1 MGVGLMREVRDQV
14 IRRVQRPAVQGSP
27 EFGLAYVRTGPR
39 RAIPTLVIPGGPG
52 LASIVPYG
60 SVRRQ
65 AAADGL
71 DVIMVEH
78 RGVGFSRADVTGVDL
93 PESAMWVDL
102 VLDDIA
108 AVLDQEGIAAAYIA
122 GSSYGSYLAS
132 SFAVKYPERVA
143 GMLLDSALQSTK
155 DLALEREEIRR
166 LFWETGSPV
175 GQCVREL
182 TARGED
188 QRVLLDVVRSGYE
201 LSGMPLVESAVSR
214 KVADRF
220 DPVWQGLAL
229 YAARDESIAGI
240 PYFYE
245 FERAGTIGFREL
257 NYGAVPD
264 GLPLDPA
271 LTYARIADRFPSFEG
286 ELFDLPAETSGF
298 HWPMVVLSG
307 TRDVRTPPAIAE
319 RTVALAPNATLARIE
334 NGHSAL
340 DSHPVAFVKA
350 LKLLVTGQSRR
361 LPGLENEL
369 NRLPRRGLTADLA
382 KAMEL
387 LAKTSRSPIR

>member
-1 MGVGLMREVRDQV
+1 MIQG
-14 IRRVQRPAVQGSP
+14 IRRVHRPAAPGSP
-27 EFGLAYVRTGPR
+27 AFDLAYVRTGPR
-39 RAIPTLVIPGGPG
+39 QAIPTVIIPGGPG
-52 LASIVPYG
+52 LASILPYR

-65 AAADGL
+65 AAADGI

-78 RGVGFSRADVTGVDL
+78 RGVGFSRADVTGGDL
-93 PESAMWVDL
+93 PQSAMWVDL

-108 AVLDQEGIAAAYIA
+108 AVLEQEGVTRAYIA

-132 SFAVKYPERVA
+132 SFAAKYPERVA

-155 DLALEREEIRR
+155 DLTLEREAIRR
-166 LFWETGSPV
+166 LFWEPDTQV

-182 TARGED
+182 TERGED
-188 QRVLLDVVRSGYE
+188 QRILLDVVRSGYE

-214 KVADRF
+214 RISDKF
-220 DPVWQGLAL
+220 DPVWQGLAS
-229 YAARDESIAGI
+229 YTARDESIAGI

-257 NYGAVPD
+257 DYGAVPD

-271 LTYARIADRFPSFEG
+271 LTYAQIADRFPSFEG
-286 ELFDLPAETSGF
+286 ELFDLPAETRGF
-298 HWPMVVLSG
+298 DWPMVVLSG
-307 TRDVRTPPAIAE
+307 TRDLRTPPAIAE
-319 RTVALAPNATLARIE
+319 RTTSLAPDATLVRIE

-350 LKLLVTGQSRR
+350 LKLLVAAQSRR
-361 LPGLENEL
+361 LPGLEEEL
-369 NRLPRRGLTADLA
+369 NALPRRGLTAGLA

-387 LAKTSRSPIR
+387 LAKTSRSSIT

>member
-1 MGVGLMREVRDQV
+1 M
-14 IRRVQRPAVQGSP
+14 
-27 EFGLAYVRTGPR
+27 
-39 RAIPTLVIPGGPG
+39 
-52 LASIVPYG
+52 ASILPYR

-65 AAADGL
+65 AAADGI

-78 RGVGFSRADVTGVDL
+78 RGVGFSRADVTGGDL
-93 PESAMWVDL
+93 PQSAMWVDL

-108 AVLDQEGIAAAYIA
+108 AVLEQEGVTRAYIA

-132 SFAVKYPERVA
+132 SFATKYPERVA

-155 DLALEREEIRR
+155 DLTLEREAIRR
-166 LFWETGSPV
+166 LFWEPDTQV

-182 TARGED
+182 TERTEN
-188 QRVLLDVVRSGYE
+188 QRILLDVVRSGYE

-214 KVADRF
+214 RISDKF
-220 DPVWQGLAL
+220 DPVWPGLAS

-257 NYGAVPD
+257 DYGAVPD

-271 LTYARIADRFPSFEG
+271 LTYAQIADRFPSFEG
-286 ELFDLPAETSGF
+286 ELFDLPAETRGF
-298 HWPMVVLSG
+298 DWSMVVLSG
-307 TRDVRTPPAIAE
+307 TRDVRTPAAIAE
-319 RTVALAPNATLARIE
+319 RTTSLAPDATLVRIE

-350 LKLLVTGQSRR
+350 LKLLVAGQSRR
-361 LPGLENEL
+361 LPGLEEEL
-369 NRLPRRGLTADLA
+369 NALPRRGLTAGLA

-387 LAKTSRSPIR
+387 LAKTSRSSIT